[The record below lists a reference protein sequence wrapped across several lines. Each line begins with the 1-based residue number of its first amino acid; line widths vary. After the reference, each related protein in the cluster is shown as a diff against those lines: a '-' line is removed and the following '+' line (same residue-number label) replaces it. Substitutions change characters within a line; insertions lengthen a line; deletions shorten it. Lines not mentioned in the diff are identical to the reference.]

1 MLPTGRFSS
10 PAVTS
15 TTRARLG
22 CRSYLGGDLNGDF
35 VNDVRDFR
43 LFRTAFIAN
52 NGAGAFAALIG
63 GHVPEPTALALAA
76 MGLVGLALGRR
87 TRKPLLVVLCVL
99 YAGSIG
105 GQVATAATP
114 VTYVGSADP
123 GLAPDANG
131 GIDDVWTTTLS
142 VDGGRG
148 SGFFGLPARHS

>member
-1 MLPTGRFSS
+1 MQ
-10 PAVTS
+10 
-15 TTRARLG
+15 
-22 CRSYLGGDLNGDF
+22 SYLGGDLNGDF

-52 NGAGAFAALIG
+52 NGAGAFAALLG
-63 GHVPEPTALALAA
+63 GNIPEPTALALAA
-76 MGLVGLALGRR
+76 IGLIGLAFGRR
-87 TRKPLLVVLCVL
+87 TRKVLLVALCVL

-105 GQVATAATP
+105 RQMATAATP
-114 VTYVGSADP
+114 VTYVGSDDP

-148 SGFFGLPARHS
+148 SFFDVVGGITTPHWAIVFVSRFRN